1 MKTKVWWY
9 NSFVETL
16 FDIYHRM
23 QIVHRAKFAEM
34 KHIIW
39 EKLYIYETQWT
50 KKKSSFKF
58 VYEWPPS
65 KVFLADALGALL
77 TSSTLGIFL
86 VQLREY
92 FLLSKNTF
100 YILAAYVFVLF
111 IYSFSIYLA
120 KPTKWVPFLRIISL
134 ANAAYCLFT
143 FTIIFLLSQTVS
155 TLTIIYFVG
164 EAGLILTIAYVEWTY
179 ANKNSV
185 RLFSKA

>member
-1 MKTKVWWY
+1 MKP
-9 NSFVETL
+9 NE
-16 FDIYHRM
+16 
-23 QIVHRAKFAEM
+23 Q
-34 KHIIW
+34 
-39 EKLYIYETQWT
+39 
-50 KKKSSFKF
+50 KKQSSFKF

-120 KPTKWVPFLRIISL
+120 KPRKWVPFLRIISL

-143 FTIIFLLSQTVS
+143 FTIIFFLSQTVS
-155 TLTIIYFVG
+155 TLAIVYFVG
-164 EAGLILTIAYVEWTY
+164 EAWLILTIAFVEWTY
-179 ANKNSV
+179 ANKNSAK
-185 RLFSKA
+185 LFSNA